1 MTDEFAYLISK
12 RHLAS
17 KLLGNLHESRLSWAR
32 NIAKTLTA
40 LVVDRPVV
48 DRPDSTNRIART
60 TLDQLSKA
68 HIVSVLLNLLE
79 RNILSDDLHHS
90 HFNWV
95 EHIGETLFTFALC
108 GKFDVSDVARSLMT
122 L

>member
-1 MTDEFAYLISK
+1 VTDEFAYLICK
-12 RHLAS
+12 RRIAS
-17 KLLGNLHESRLSWAR
+17 KLLGDLHESRLGWAR
-32 NIAKTLTA
+32 NIAKTLSA

-48 DRPDSTNRIART
+48 DRPDSTNRIAHII
-60 TLDQLSKA
+60 LDELSKA
-68 HIVSVLLNLLE
+68 HLVSVLLNLLE

-95 EHIGETLFTFALC
+95 EHIGETLSVFAPH
-108 GKFDVSDVARSLMT
+108 GRFDVSGIAHSLMA